1 MDYLSTL
8 NGFSLKYVSSAINNV
23 DHNSFL
29 CAPCKN
35 YRVEESCLSEP
46 VKIVEKKVAPKNAL
60 MLYGLPDVGLV
71 GLIATSHIISQ
82 LKMDEISYV
91 DSELLP
97 PIVVLHDGLPYAP
110 LRIFANSNLII
121 TFSEAAIPAKA
132 VPPIMR
138 KLVEWGQA
146 KNVKLMVS
154 MGGMPVQDR
163 QDLTE
168 VKVYGAA
175 SNPSLLKTLSEKGI
189 EIMRGGFMVGPYAL
203 LMRYCADRNIPAI
216 ALLAQSF
223 YNYPDPEAAAATL
236 KEFSKITGI
245 NIDVSHL
252 RESGEE
258 IRLRA
263 RDVMKRTE
271 QELNRMK
278 KTQEYDL
285 PLYV

>member
-1 MDYLSTL
+1 M
-8 NGFSLKYVSSAINNV
+8 
-23 DHNSFL
+23 
-29 CAPCKN
+29 
-35 YRVEESCLSEP
+35 SEP

>member
-1 MDYLSTL
+1 M
-8 NGFSLKYVSSAINNV
+8 
-23 DHNSFL
+23 
-29 CAPCKN
+29 
-35 YRVEESCLSEP
+35 SEP
-46 VKIVEKKVAPKNAL
+46 VRIVERKPVLSNAT
-60 MLYGLPDVGLV
+60 MLHGLPDVGLV

-82 LKMDEISYV
+82 LQMNEIAYV

-97 PIVVLHDGLPYAP
+97 PVVVLHEGLPYAP
-110 LRIFANSNLII
+110 LRIFGNGSLIA
-121 TFSEAAIPAKA
+121 TLSEAAIPAKA

-146 KNVKLMVS
+146 KKVKLMVS

-163 QDLTE
+163 QDIAE
-168 VKVYGAA
+168 PKVYGAA
-175 SNPSLLKTLSEKGI
+175 SNQLLLKTLSDKGI
-189 EIMRGGFMVGPYAL
+189 EILRGGFMVGPYAL
-203 LMRYCADRNIPAI
+203 IMRYCAERNVPAI

-223 YNYPDPEAAAATL
+223 YNYPDPEAAAATIR
-236 KEFSKITGI
+236 EFSKITGL
-245 NIDVSHL
+245 NFDVSKL
-252 RESGEE
+252 VEGGEQ

>member
-1 MDYLSTL
+1 M
-8 NGFSLKYVSSAINNV
+8 
-23 DHNSFL
+23 
-29 CAPCKN
+29 
-35 YRVEESCLSEP
+35 SEP
-46 VKIVEKKVAPKNAL
+46 VRIVERKHVPSDAT
-60 MLYGLPDVGLV
+60 MLHGLPDVGLV

-82 LKMDEISYV
+82 LQMDEIAYV

-97 PIVVLHDGLPYAP
+97 PVVVLHEGLPYAP
-110 LRIFANSNLII
+110 LRIFGNKGLIA
-121 TFSEAAIPAKA
+121 TLSEAAIPAKT

-146 KNVKLMVS
+146 KKVKLMVS

-163 QDLTE
+163 QDIAE
-168 VKVYGAA
+168 PKVYGAA
-175 SNPSLLKTLSEKGI
+175 SNQLLLKTLSDKGT
-189 EIMRGGFMVGPYAL
+189 EILRGGFMVGPYAL
-203 LMRYCADRNIPAI
+203 IMRYCAERNVPAI

-223 YNYPDPEAAAATL
+223 YNYPDPEAAAATIR
-236 KEFSKITGI
+236 EFSKITGL
-245 NIDVSHL
+245 NFDVSKL
-252 RESGEE
+252 VEGGEQ

-263 RDVMKRTE
+263 RDVMRRTE